1 MSGNSLLY
9 DVVIRETTILQDYR
23 CTCGSVA
30 FKLFQASE
38 LIESRLQIKI
48 RGLVVKRNGSAGVRT
63 PAIYLTLFVQELGT
77 AARLHVQCEGRYP
90 YVFADLFGPGPVT
103 GFAGKPDRGLRL
115 QRSPP
120 GSERRQ
126 LALIAVK
133 PGVTLDPIFLDAGS
147 SERLKQSQKTKSP
160 ERWMVSTSST
170 CGDLL
175 QHFPH
180 IVQEKCLSFCTS
192 IVLGSLR
199 PLWVS
204 GGPLFSAAGLLRQL
218 RQSSIR
224 STWISDTLRVLA
236 SRGSRQPCFLPARR
250 HWDKLI
256 AGVVR

>member
-192 IVLGSLR
+192 IVLRVVAAALGVGRAALLR
-199 PLWVS
+199 SRFAAAASSIKHSFHMDFRHVTGIGKPWFKTAV
-204 GGPLFSAAGLLRQL
+204 FSAGA
-218 RQSSIR
+218 
-224 STWISDTLRVLA
+224 
-236 SRGSRQPCFLPARR
+236 PA
-250 HWDKLI
+250 L
-256 AGVVR
+256 G